1 MRRASLFRCRPARS
15 CRRAGTA
22 AVGSASAYCRSS
34 CRPVARAPSR
44 QGVAGRHPGRERHR
58 RADHRRSA
66 GEAADGSRRPNG
78 AGAPSACR
86 TPAGTTGGG
95 AARCAGHRCRSR
107 EGLRPAGTPWPT
119 GRGSWW
125 PTPTGSATA
134 GKRGPAAAANRFSAG
149 STTSVTCT
157 GSCLSSGPR
166 TGSIPPRV
174 RGGDVQR
181 CDARLPGRA
190 TGRTIW
196 QASGPSPVR
205 CRPHAPVRRRSAS
218 SRCTGAPTATSLRPA
233 ESARGAPRAP
243 AGRHHP
249 PVPGRR
255 RLPRGPRRPHRPPV
269 EQQSWN
275 RPHGHR
281 RRGRRRRAP
290 VAGLPPARAG
300 RPRHRTRRTV
310 HPAGRHHLPVE
321 HLRSATNRKAV

>member
-34 CRPVARAPSR
+34 CRRLRGPPGR

-78 AGAPSACR
+78 VGAPSACR

-107 EGLRPAGTPWPT
+107 VRT
-119 GRGSWW
+119 
-125 PTPTGSATA
+125 TA
-134 GKRGPAAAANRFSAG
+134 GWDALADRARFVVAYPDGIGHAWNAGPCCCGQPLQRGVDDVGYLHWLVSE
-149 STTSVTCT
+149 
-157 GSCLSSGPR
+157 LGPR
-166 TGSIPPRV
+166 TGSIPTACTRWGCPTV
-174 RGGDVQR
+174 R
-181 CDARLPGRA
+181 CSPTPGRA

-196 QASGPSPVR
+196 QASAPSPVR

-218 SRCTGAPTATSLRPA
+218 SRCMGAPTATSLRPA

-243 AGRHHP
+243 AGRQHP

-255 RLPRGPRRPHRPPV
+255 RLPRGPRRRHRPPV

-275 RPHGHR
+275 CPHGHR

-290 VAGLPPARAG
+290 VAGRPPARAG

-310 HPAGRHHLPVE
+310 HRAGRHHLPVGAPTLS
-321 HLRSATNRKAV
+321 H